1 MATPPLAA
9 NDRARARA
17 RQATIEEDV
26 RRLVARELH
35 DRVAQTL
42 TGMLIDLENFKT
54 EQVDWSDVL
63 RQLDTIQD
71 STRLVLNN
79 LRQLLHDLRGEESV
93 GDSFVHSV
101 GALVARFEEKTR
113 ISAQLTVLPGW
124 PELITQPASVNLYRI
139 IEEALA
145 NVKMH
150 SGAHEVRI
158 VLQPDS
164 DHEVSVLIGDDGRG
178 LDTDGSR
185 RLGLGTVGMK
195 ERALLLG
202 GQIRIESQDGEGTT
216 VRAVFPK
223 ELLTAKVSRMPNT
236 ILEPKEMPV

>member
-1 MATPPLAA
+1 MAA
-9 NDRARARA
+9 NVKVRART
-17 RQATIEEDV
+17 RQAAVEEDV

-54 EQVDWSDVL
+54 EQVDWTDVL

-71 STRLVLNN
+71 STRQVLNN
-79 LRQLLHDLRGEESV
+79 LRQLLHDLRGEEAV
-93 GDSFVHSV
+93 GESFVNAV
-101 GALVARFEEKTR
+101 GALVSRFEEKTR

-164 DHEVSVLIGDDGRG
+164 DLEVSVLIGDDGRG

-202 GQIRIESQDGEGTT
+202 GRIRIESQDGEGTT

-223 ELLTAKVSRMPNT
+223 ELSQPR
-236 ILEPKEMPV
+236 

>member
-1 MATPPLAA
+1 MASPVAPTAG
-9 NDRARARA
+9 RARART
-17 RQATIEEDV
+17 RQSALEDDV

-54 EQVDWSDVL
+54 EQVDWKDVL

-71 STRLVLNN
+71 STRQVLQS
-79 LRQLLHDLRGEESV
+79 LRELLHDLRGEEAIR
-93 GDSFVHSV
+93 DSFVGAV
-101 GALVARFEEKTR
+101 GALVSRFEEKTS

-124 PELITQPASVNLYRI
+124 PELITLPASINLYRI

-150 SGAHEVRI
+150 SGAREVRI
-158 VLQPDS
+158 VLQPNS
-164 DHEVSVLIGDDGRG
+164 DDEVSVVIGDDGRG
-178 LDTDGSR
+178 LDTNETR
-185 RLGLGTVGMK
+185 KLGFGTVGMK

-202 GQIRIESQDGEGTT
+202 GQIQIDSQAGEGTT
-216 VRAVFPK
+216 VRAVFRK
-223 ELLTAKVSRMPNT
+223 RLLTATESR
-236 ILEPKEMPV
+236 IA